1 MHDDISLFI
10 TFFFPV
16 VPLVIVAV
24 SGGAGYKYYI
34 NDV

>member
-1 MHDDISLFI
+1 MYEDDLSP
-10 TFFFPV
+10 FPV